1 MKKFLK
7 VCFVLGLLAVS
18 YSFFR
23 SSDSVGETLSKKSLV
38 ESNITNDNKELLSK
52 YGNDR
57 VIFIDFSK
65 PSYTKRLWVIEGDSV
80 LLNTYVSHGENSGLY
95 FARKFSNEVGSNMSC
110 VGEFRTLWTY
120 NGKHGLSMKIQGL
133 DETNNN
139 AYDRAI
145 VFHSA
150 PYATKD
156 FLNSHGYLGRSFG
169 CFATSEEDNK
179 LIIDLATEKISIK
192 VLVVS

>member
-7 VCFVLGLLAVS
+7 VCFVLGLVAVS

-80 LLNTYVSHGENSGLY
+80 LLNTYVSHGENSGL
-95 FARKFSNEVGSNMSC
+95 
-110 VGEFRTLWTY
+110 
-120 NGKHGLSMKIQGL
+120 
-133 DETNNN
+133 
-139 AYDRAI
+139 
-145 VFHSA
+145 
-150 PYATKD
+150 
-156 FLNSHGYLGRSFG
+156 
-169 CFATSEEDNK
+169 
-179 LIIDLATEKISIK
+179 
-192 VLVVS
+192 